1 MCKFSEKILL
11 LTILALM
18 LSVGVALAGTPSS
31 DWNNS
36 WGFQSPAARAN
47 LLNQAIAIEF
57 AEEDGFSST
66 YYGTDNS
73 TYYRTQNCSTDGAC
87 FNGGDTTAI
96 GSQIIIDV
104 DGDNNTVSGNDA
116 TTDGNTA
123 AQTNDGSGSINQTN
137 GASNNYPY

>member
-1 MCKFSEKILL
+1 MCKFPGKILL
-11 LTILALM
+11 LTVAALL
-18 LSVGVALAGTPSS
+18 LSVGVALANPSS

-36 WGFQSPAARAN
+36 WGFQSPGERAN

-57 AEEDGFSST
+57 AEKDGFRST
-66 YYGTDNS
+66 YNSTDNS

-104 DGDNNTVSGNDA
+104 DGDNNTVSGNSA
-116 TTDGNTA
+116 ATDGNTA
-123 AQTNDGSGSINQTN
+123 AQTNDGSGSIDQTN
-137 GASNNYPY
+137 GASNQNPY